1 MKKATVRRAFLAS
14 LPVMAGYVVLGF
26 AFGVLMADK
35 GYGFLW
41 SAFMS
46 VTVFAGSM
54 QFVAVDLL
62 GSGASLISAAIM
74 TLLVNARHLFYGIS
88 MLQRYKGMGRCKPY
102 LIFGLSDETYAL
114 VVNGA
119 PEGVDEKR
127 YYLLVT
133 LFDQIYWITGSIA
146 GALGGAALTFN
157 TAGIDFAMTALFV
170 VIFTEQLLTTAD
182 YVPAVIG
189 VGSALACLLVFGAE
203 DFLSP
208 SMLVI
213 TALLLAVGFVRGRNA
228 AK

>member
-1 MKKATVRRAFLAS
+1 MKKTTIRAAFLAS
-14 LPVMAGYVVLGF
+14 LPVMAGYIVLGF
-26 AFGVLMADK
+26 AFGVLMENK

-46 VTVFAGSM
+46 ITVFAGSM

-88 MLQRYKGMGRCKPY
+88 MLQCYKGMGRCKPY

-119 PEGVDEKR
+119 PEGTEEKR
-127 YYLLVT
+127 YYLFVT
-133 LFDQIYWITGSIA
+133 LFDQLYWIIGSIT
-146 GALGGAALTFN
+146 GGLVGAAITFN

-170 VIFTEQLLTTAD
+170 VIFTEQLLTAD
-182 YVPAVIG
+182 DYTPAVIG
-189 VGSALACLLVFGAE
+189 VGSALACLLVFGAS
-203 DFLSP
+203 DFLIP
-208 SMLVI
+208 SMLLI
-213 TALLLAVGFVRGRNA
+213 TVLLLAVGFARNRSA
-228 AK
+228 VK

>member
-1 MKKATVRRAFLAS
+1 MRKSTIRAAFLAS

-26 AFGVLMADK
+26 AFGVLMENK

-46 VTVFAGSM
+46 ITVFAGSM

-62 GSGASLISAAIM
+62 SSGASLISAAIM

-88 MLQRYKGMGRCKPY
+88 MLQRYKGAGKAKPY
-102 LIFGLSDETYAL
+102 LIFGLTDETYAL

-119 PEGVDEKR
+119 PEGTDEKR

-133 LFDQIYWITGSIA
+133 LFDQLYWITGSVA
-146 GALGGAALTFN
+146 GGLVGAAITFDS
-157 TAGIDFAMTALFV
+157 TGIDFAMTALFI
-170 VIFTEQLLTTAD
+170 VIFTEQLLSTDD

-189 VGSALACLLVFGAE
+189 VGSALVCLIVFGAS
-203 DFLSP
+203 DFLIP
-208 SMLVI
+208 SMLMI
-213 TALLLAVGFVRGRNA
+213 TALLLAVGSLRNRSA
-228 AK
+228 VK

>member
-1 MKKATVRRAFLAS
+1 MRKTTIRAAFLAS

-26 AFGVLMADK
+26 AFGVLMENK

-74 TLLVNARHLFYGIS
+74 TLVVNARHLFYGIS
-88 MLQRYKGMGRCKPY
+88 MLHRYKGAGRAKPY
-102 LIFGLSDETYAL
+102 LIFGLTDETYAL

-119 PEGVDEKR
+119 PEGTDEKR

-133 LFDQIYWITGSIA
+133 LFDQLYWITGSVA
-146 GALGGAALTFN
+146 GGLVGAAITFN

-170 VIFTEQLLTTAD
+170 VIFTEQLLAAAD

-203 DFLSP
+203 DFLIP

-213 TALLLAVGFVRGRNA
+213 TALLLAVGFVRGRSEV
-228 AK
+228 K

>member
-1 MKKATVRRAFLAS
+1 MRKATMRSAFLAS

-26 AFGVLMADK
+26 AFGVLMENK

-46 VTVFAGSM
+46 ITVFAGSM
-54 QFVAVDLL
+54 EFVAVDLL

-74 TLLVNARHLFYGIS
+74 TVLVNARHLFYGIS
-88 MLQRYKGMGRCKPY
+88 MLQRYKGAGRAKPY
-102 LIFGLSDETYAL
+102 LIFGLTDETYAL

-119 PEGVDEKR
+119 PEGTDEKR

-133 LFDQIYWITGSIA
+133 LFNQIYWVTGSIA
-146 GALGGAALTFN
+146 GGLVGAAVTFN

-170 VIFTEQLLTTAD
+170 VIFTEQLLTADD

-189 VGSALACLLVFGAE
+189 VGSALLCLLVFGAS
-203 DFLSP
+203 DFLIP
-208 SMLVI
+208 SMLLI
-213 TALLLAVGFVRGRNA
+213 TALLLAMGSRRNRSA